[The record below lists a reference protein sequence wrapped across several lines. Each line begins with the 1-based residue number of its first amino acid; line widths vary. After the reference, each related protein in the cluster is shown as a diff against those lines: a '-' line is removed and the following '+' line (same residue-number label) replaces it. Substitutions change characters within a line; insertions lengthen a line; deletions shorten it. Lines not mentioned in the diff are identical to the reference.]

1 MSSGMTNPPDLADG
15 GIQEKIRE
23 FVADF
28 GWPRLIIFFF
38 VVALFITAPFVGVNI
53 DSSFKDVLVRFGQ
66 NGIMVL
72 AMVPMMQAGSGLN
85 FGLPV
90 GIVAGLLGSTLSMQ
104 NGFSGALGFS
114 MAIMFSLPF
123 ALVFGW
129 LYGLLLNKVKGE
141 EMTIAMYVGF
151 SIVTFMAIM
160 WLMLPYT
167 NPTMVWGYTGK
178 GLRTTITLDGYWS
191 RILNN
196 FLVIRIGPFFEFPT
210 GAILFFILMA
220 FIMWL
225 FMHSRTGT
233 ALTAVGSNPDFARAG
248 GVSVDKSRIIAVV
261 ISSIYG
267 AIGILTYQQSF
278 GFIQLYNAPLYM
290 AFPAVAAILLGGASV
305 NKASILNVVVGT
317 FLFQSILTM
326 TPSVINSILRTD
338 MSEVIRILISNGMII
353 YALTRKTKVTK

>member
-1 MSSGMTNPPDLADG
+1 MKNLPTAADTG
-15 GIQEKIRE
+15 GVQEAVKN

-38 VVALFITAPFVGVNI
+38 VVALFIIAPFVGVNI

-66 NGIMVL
+66 NGVMVL
-72 AMVPMMQAGSGLN
+72 AMVPMMQSGSGLN

-90 GIVAGLLGSTLSMQ
+90 GIVAGLLGSTFAMQ
-104 NGFSGALGFS
+104 FHFTGALGFA

-123 ALVFGW
+123 ALIFGY

-141 EMTIAMYVGF
+141 EMTIAMYIGF

-160 WLMLPYT
+160 WLILPYT
-167 NPTMVWGYTGK
+167 NPTMVWGYTGH

-191 RILNN
+191 RVLNN
-196 FLVIRIGPFFEFPT
+196 FLVVKIGPFFEFPT
-210 GAILFFILMA
+210 GSILFFILMA
-220 FIMWL
+220 LLMWL
-225 FMHSRTGT
+225 FMRSRTGT

-248 GVSVDKSRIIAVV
+248 GVSVDKCRIIGVV
-261 ISSIYG
+261 ISTIFG
-267 AIGILTYQQSF
+267 AIGILCYQQSF

-290 AFPAVAAILLGGASV
+290 AFPAVAAVLLGGASV

-326 TPSVINSILRTD
+326 TPSVINNILRTD
-338 MSEVIRILISNGMII
+338 MSEVIRILISSGMIM
-353 YALTRKTKVTK
+353 YALTRKTRAVE